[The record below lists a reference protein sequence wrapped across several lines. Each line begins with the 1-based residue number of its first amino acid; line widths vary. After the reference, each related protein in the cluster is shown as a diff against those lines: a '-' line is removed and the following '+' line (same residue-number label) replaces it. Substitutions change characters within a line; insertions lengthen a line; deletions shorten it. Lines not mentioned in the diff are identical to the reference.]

1 MQGIKAPS
9 ILFISYKKGKD
20 LITKFFIMKDR
31 YVLLLIGI
39 LIFSACNSKA
49 QKTEL
54 MQKENTPSSG
64 TELQEATF
72 GAGCFWC
79 VEAIF
84 EEVKGIKSVIAGY
97 AGGQKKDPTYRQ
109 VSSGTT
115 DHAEV
120 TRIVF
125 DPSIVSYEQLLEVF
139 WHTHNPTTKNRQGAD
154 VGPQY
159 RSVIFYHNDEQ
170 KDIAK
175 ASFEKTDQSDLWEDP
190 IVTEIEPITNYSKA
204 ENYHQNYY
212 ENNPNAGYC
221 TVVIAPKLKKFR
233 KDFSHMLKDDK
244 KE

>member
-1 MQGIKAPS
+1 MRK
-9 ILFISYKKGKD
+9 
-20 LITKFFIMKDR
+20 
-31 YVLLLIGI
+31 
-39 LIFSACNSKA
+39 LIFFWFFTIFICSAYSLNA
-49 QKTEL
+49 QNLSVMQENNISDQTNTE
-54 MQKENTPSSG
+54 Q
-64 TELQEATF
+64 ATF

-84 EEVKGIKSVIAGY
+84 EEVKGVKSVVAGY
-97 AGGQKKDPTYRQ
+97 AGGEIEDPTYRQ

-115 DHAEV
+115 KHAEV

-125 DPSIVSYEQLLEVF
+125 DPSVVTYEQLLEVF

-159 RSVIFYHNDEQ
+159 RSVIFYHNEEQ
-170 KDIAK
+170 KQK
-175 ASFEKTDQSDLWEDP
+175 AQKSMEKTDASDLWSDP
-190 IVTEIEPITNYSKA
+190 IVTEIEPIKNYSKA

-233 KDFSHMLKDDK
+233 KEFSHLLKDK
-244 KE
+244 

>member
-1 MQGIKAPS
+1 M
-9 ILFISYKKGKD
+9 F
-20 LITKFFIMKDR
+20 
-31 YVLLLIGI
+31 
-39 LIFSACNSKA
+39 FSACTYKA
-49 QKTEL
+49 QNQQPLQNQDSYSKDGNL
-54 MQKENTPSSG
+54 QK
-64 TELQEATF
+64 ATL

-84 EEVKGIKSVIAGY
+84 EEVKGVKKVVAGY
-97 AGGQKKDPTYRQ
+97 AGGDVQDPTYRE

-115 DHAEV
+115 GHAEV
-120 TRIVF
+120 TRLVY
-125 DPSIVSYEQLLEVF
+125 DPSVVSFEQLLEVF

-170 KDIAK
+170 KEIAERSLK
-175 ASFEKTDQSDLWEDP
+175 ETDRSDLWQDP
-190 IVTEIEPITNYSKA
+190 IVTEIEPISNYSQA

-233 KDFSHMLKDDK
+233 KEFSDMLKEK
-244 KE
+244 KTN